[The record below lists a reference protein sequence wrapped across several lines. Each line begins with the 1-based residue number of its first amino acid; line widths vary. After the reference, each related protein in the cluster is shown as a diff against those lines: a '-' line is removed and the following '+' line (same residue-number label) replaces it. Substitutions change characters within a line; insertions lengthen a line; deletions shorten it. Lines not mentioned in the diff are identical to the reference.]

1 MYIVKLLNV
10 LSILC
15 SLVIIIV
22 IIYGVIMM
30 IGDLMGITTFNNQ
43 LLIVGLAFVLLSGL
57 FGKSRPR
64 LSMLVLFIGFIIVV
78 IN

>member
-43 LLIVGLAFVLLSGL
+43 LLIVSLAFVLLSGL

>member
-1 MYIVKLLNV
+1 MLNV

>member
-30 IGDLMGITTFNNQ
+30 IGDLTGITTFNNQ

>member
-1 MYIVKLLNV
+1 MKLLNV

-30 IGDLMGITTFNNQ
+30 IGDLMGITTINNQ

>member
-30 IGDLMGITTFNNQ
+30 IGDLMGITTINNQ